1 MKGKVPVLL
10 SSVNRSHETI
20 RRKSASSISSSYP
33 TVPTPYTQLTSAVIS
48 RVWSPKHRHHHSQ
61 TLVTL
66 SGSLDFETALW
77 RTDSGHQRAADVA
90 FCRHLPLKIAQSQPI
105 PGSAGQNLDL
115 NRTAMLFG
123 VCARVQYHCTSY
135 QCDCA
140 LVFLSC
146 RFCTTGT
153 QRASGNATPG
163 FLTQSHHPKH
173 TSTPTPLLLQR
184 GGPGERQTIAFCVER
199 LVSLFF
205 LSQLS
210 SIAYLP
216 SVMTGS
222 LPLSS
227 LLPSHLESDHGKT
240 CASTA

>member
-1 MKGKVPVLL
+1 MKGKVLL

-184 GGPGERQTIAFCVER
+184 GGPGER
-199 LVSLFF
+199 
-205 LSQLS
+205 
-210 SIAYLP
+210 
-216 SVMTGS
+216 
-222 LPLSS
+222 
-227 LLPSHLESDHGKT
+227 
-240 CASTA
+240 

>member
-1 MKGKVPVLL
+1 MKGKVLL

-123 VCARVQYHCTSY
+123 VCVRVSSTTVPPTSVTVPWFFCPAAFARQEP
-135 QCDCA
+135 
-140 LVFLSC
+140 
-146 RFCTTGT
+146 
-153 QRASGNATPG
+153 SGPAAMQHLA
-163 FLTQSHHPKH
+163 FSQSHHPKH

-199 LVSLFF
+199 LGFLFF
-205 LSQLS
+205 LSPLS

>member
-10 SSVNRSHETI
+10 SSVNRSHEII
-20 RRKSASSISSSYP
+20 RRKRASSISSSYP

-135 QCDCA
+135 QCDCR
-140 LVFLSC
+140 VPWF
-146 RFCTTGT
+146 FCPAAFAR
-153 QRASGNATPG
+153 QEPSGPAAMQHLA
-163 FLTQSHHPKH
+163 FSQSHHPKH

-184 GGPGERQTIAFCVER
+184 EGDWERDRQ
-199 LVSLFF
+199 LLF
-205 LSQLS
+205 
-210 SIAYLP
+210 
-216 SVMTGS
+216 V
-222 LPLSS
+222 
-227 LLPSHLESDHGKT
+227 
-240 CASTA
+240 

>member
-10 SSVNRSHETI
+10 SSVNRSHEIT

-163 FLTQSHHPKH
+163 FLTESSHQTHIDAHAFAFAERGTGRETDNCFLCRETCFLVFSFSIVIHCVFAVGHDWEPA
-173 TSTPTPLLLQR
+173 PLL
-184 GGPGERQTIAFCVER
+184 PP
-199 LVSLFF
+199 S
-205 LSQLS
+205 
-210 SIAYLP
+210 LP
-216 SVMTGS
+216 SGV
-222 LPLSS
+222 
-227 LLPSHLESDHGKT
+227 
-240 CASTA
+240 

>member
-1 MKGKVPVLL
+1 MKGKVLL

-20 RRKSASSISSSYP
+20 RRKGASSSSYP

-163 FLTQSHHPKH
+163 FLTESSPQTHIDAHAFAFAERGTGRETDNCFLCRETCFLVFSFSIVIHCVFAVGHDWEPA
-173 TSTPTPLLLQR
+173 PLL
-184 GGPGERQTIAFCVER
+184 PP
-199 LVSLFF
+199 S
-205 LSQLS
+205 
-210 SIAYLP
+210 LP
-216 SVMTGS
+216 SGVRPWQDMRVDCVVLQG
-222 LPLSS
+222 
-227 LLPSHLESDHGKT
+227 
-240 CASTA
+240 